1 MKNHITTTDV
11 ITAGRENGI
20 SSVLFRNAVG
30 MQLGLNNADMECL
43 DLLFFRQI
51 SSPAEL
57 AQYTGLTSGATTSM
71 LDRLEKKG
79 LIARQPHPSDRRSFQ
94 IVLVPEAMEHIRPLF
109 SSVRAAQT
117 ELLATYTPDQ
127 LALLAHYFERS
138 AHMWDS
144 ERAKLNALAPRDK

>member
-1 MKNHITTTDV
+1 MKNHTTTTDV

-43 DLLFFRQI
+43 DLLFFRQV

-57 AQYTGLTSGATTSM
+57 GQYTGLTSGATTSM

-79 LIARQPHPSDRRSFQ
+79 FIARRPHPSDRRSVQ
-94 IVLVPEAMEHIRPLF
+94 IVLVPEAMETIRPLF

-117 ELLATYTPDQ
+117 ELLAAYTPKE
-127 LALLAHYFERS
+127 LALLAHYFEHS
-138 AHMWDS
+138 ARMWDN
-144 ERAKLNALAPRDK
+144 ERAKLLDTVDSQ